1 MSHNKRR
8 SRSSPLTAVLAV
20 ILFLAGIAAVGASL
34 WMQENEIT
42 TGAEAYETLSQ
53 QLKLPDTTEEAPD
66 VQEAD
71 DPENTV
77 QDAQPVQTPEE
88 QPSAEESIVELPA
101 EITEEPSVTVI
112 SPLPVVTTEPA
123 VQETTPTTQPAI
135 SKPASGNSGYTGADL
150 DACKAINS
158 DFIGWLQIPG
168 TKVDYPVVLTNDV
181 DYYLDHTFDR
191 QENIIGCLFS
201 LGKSDYSTPSR
212 NIAVYG
218 HHMRRSRSTT
228 MFQPL
233 HEYKSASFRNAHAD
247 ITFDTLYGSRSYTVF
262 AVINKRE
269 SDWDASAADFA
280 SDADYQAFLDR
291 VQEWSLY
298 DTGVHVSTY
307 DHILTL
313 ITCDRDYHS
322 DDGQLVVMAVQ
333 N

>member
-123 VQETTPTTQPAI
+123 VQETTPTTQPVI

-291 VQEWSLY
+291 VQDWSLY
-298 DTGVHVSTY
+298 DTGVHVSTD